1 MECFIPASEPR
12 DVLVERHNR
21 LSAAIRILNEA
32 YQVFN
37 FFYNFTERFI
47 SNLLLFDTCFD
58 FAQFFHKDVKNIESI
73 KIGVA

>member
-32 YQVFN
+32 YQVPIHFSTILLQMGSD
-37 FFYNFTERFI
+37 FF
-47 SNLLLFDTCFD
+47 
-58 FAQFFHKDVKNIESI
+58 FAATTAADL
-73 KIGVA
+73 